1 MNVSSE
7 SWRVCGRGLELESRA
22 SAVCDAAQSE
32 LYIRRRL
39 SCKLAPCQFFSA
51 IFLGPAIFLPF
62 LQGEP
67 PSLHPSSMGD
77 GGIGAS
83 SEDSSSSE
91 QCMIRLQQVWQAM
104 RAD

>member
-1 MNVSSE
+1 ME
-7 SWRVCGRGLELESRA
+7 TCCGS
-22 SAVCDAAQSE
+22 
-32 LYIRRRL
+32 
-39 SCKLAPCQFFSA
+39 F
-51 IFLGPAIFLPF
+51 FLGPAIFLPF
-62 LQGEP
+62 LHGEP

-104 RAD
+104 RADKMTKRRWCGKQT